1 MLQAHAQG
9 LFVCVVVAGVAACAD
24 PWQCRQAELALDES
38 AFSTSSAGRSIFRLF
53 AAKSSNHRSTSA
65 SDLGW
70 AKEVVKGGRQFGG
83 VLRQVLRPNRE
94 QLAFVNLATEAID
107 EWTLDSMACN
117 DGGESKSDAGGTEPV
132 RVCPATPTVSLNSA
146 LAKSS
151 PRWSISR
158 SYLFKLALNRRLAAN
173 SSNHRSASAV
183 DLGWE
188 KERSNE
194 VGGLGASCGD
204 PIACICA
211 DNDGN
216 SDSDAG
222 GMVLVRMC
230 LVMPLSS
237 LRRNPLLAKSSPER
251 LMSRLCLS
259 RLDLPRR
266 VASNA
271 ANHRSTSDVDLG

>member
-1 MLQAHAQG
+1 MLDPIARICPDDDGHSDSDAGGTG
-9 LFVCVVVAGVAACAD
+9 LVRTC
-24 PWQCRQAELALDES
+24 LATPSSPLTRKS
-38 AFSTSSAGRSIFRLF
+38 ALSTSSAGRSIFRLF
-53 AAKSSNHRSTSA
+53 AAKSSNHRRKS
-65 SDLGW
+65 
-70 AKEVVKGGRQFGG
+70 
-83 VLRQVLRPNRE
+83 
-94 QLAFVNLATEAID
+94 ID
-107 EWTLDSMACN
+107 EWRPDTMACN

-132 RVCPATPTVSLNSA
+132 RVCPATPSLSLNSA